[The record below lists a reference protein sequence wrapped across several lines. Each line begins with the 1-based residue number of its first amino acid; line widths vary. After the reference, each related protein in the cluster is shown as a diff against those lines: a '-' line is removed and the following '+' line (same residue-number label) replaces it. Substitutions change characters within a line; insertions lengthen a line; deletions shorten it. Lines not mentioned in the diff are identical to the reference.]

1 MKLEVILVDDDS
13 VIIFIHKTLIT
24 SNDFA
29 QNPVAFSNAK
39 ETLEY
44 LKNHQDKSSTIF
56 IMLDI
61 NMPEMNGWEFLD
73 ALKEVHEQENL
84 YIVMVT
90 SSIDRTDKLKAKEYP
105 NIIDYIEKP
114 ITIAKIEELK
124 SLKEI
129 SSFFE

>member
-24 SNDFA
+24 SNNFSQA
-29 QNPVAFSNAK
+29 PIAFSNGK
-39 ETLEY
+39 DTLEY
-44 LKNHQDKSSTIF
+44 LKNHQDKSATIF

-61 NMPEMNGWEFLD
+61 NMPEMNGWQFLD
-73 ALKEVHEQENL
+73 ALKNVHQQDNL

-105 NIIDYIEKP
+105 NIVEYIEKP
-114 ITIAKIEELK
+114 ITMAKIEELK
-124 SLKEI
+124 KLKELNK
-129 SSFFE
+129 FFQ